1 MKQDKSTKS
10 PFKFLDSYAEND
22 KDIFFGRE
30 KEAEELYAKVF
41 QGKLLLV
48 YGASGSGKSSVIN
61 CGLANKFEPSDWL
74 PIHIRRGGNI
84 LQSTFNQIGKEAI
97 NTPKYEPSNDNLR
110 KLLSSVFLDH
120 FKPIYL
126 IFDQFEEL
134 FIFGYKDEW
143 DSFISA
149 VKYIM
154 ETDLDVHFIFVIR
167 GEYLEFLS
175 AFEDLIPEFFDNR
188 VRIEKMTRKNAL
200 ASIKGPTQEYNIELD
215 KGFEENLIKKIN
227 PETAH
232 VELTFLQVFL
242 DKIYRNAVTV
252 QSSEE
257 GIKLYNDQIES
268 IGQISDVLAE
278 FVDEQLFRMPDP
290 KAALTILK
298 AFVSLQGT
306 KTQMTTEQV
315 VQYTKDLGHPINA
328 EQTDTIIRELVNKRI
343 LKEKDENEQ
352 YELRHDSLAQKIY
365 EKITLQERE
374 MLDVR
379 QLLQYSLNEY
389 KKRELL
395 LTDDNLTYIAPF
407 KRHLDLDEETLEF
420 IEISKKNSTR
430 RKKSRRTKT
439 VIGIIIL
446 LLTITSI
453 IGLIFSQAQKERAE
467 ELAQLALNESTE
479 AQKQRA
485 LAEKE
490 RQKALGSEAKAREQA
505 EIAIDASARAERERS
520 EALRQSQIAEQQK
533 SKAEQARTE
542 AEKSEAEAIASQ
554 EIANE
559 ERAKAYRLRVL
570 GLGREIAVKSTQVT
584 DPELKGLMAI
594 QAFKFNDDYNGAL
607 FQSEIY
613 KALYEAYKLNLP
625 IANSVINTSEQPV
638 IQMITRGA
646 IVYSLSKEGTLTK
659 TNWSN
664 SSPESKVLFTKTGI
678 NCMNISADGSLA
690 ILGTNTGEGIGYDLN
705 TSEVIFQ
712 TKAFEEAVV
721 SIEASSNGLI
731 LMSSKGSV
739 SRLKTDG
746 SLDATYQTGLKPS
759 AVTSI
764 DDQLVFGTKEGILA
778 FENPNQDQPT
788 TIQLLRKNIK
798 SLADD
803 PINNRLAIGL
813 ENGEIL
819 IWDMKTQ
826 SIDRSL
832 SAHSAAVT
840 DIEFSSNGSFLLS
853 GSFDRSIQLW
863 KLAEAGKLPYVIRD
877 RSEWIGSVAFGEND
891 TYYSGEYDG
900 TIRQFYQ
907 TTNLLAT
914 KLCNALDRPMTPE
927 EWTKHIAEDI
937 TYETT
942 CDNE

>member
-1 MKQDKSTKS
+1 MNQDQPIKS
-10 PFKFLDSYAEND
+10 PFKFLDSYAESD

-143 DSFISA
+143 NAFISA

-175 AFEDLIPEFFDNR
+175 AFEDFIPEFFDNR

-200 ASIKGPTQEYNIELD
+200 QSISGPAKEYNIELD
-215 KGFEENLIKKIN
+215 EGFEENLIKKIN

-242 DKIYRNAVTV
+242 DKIYRNAVAQ

-257 GIKLYNDQIES
+257 SIKLYNNQIES
-268 IGQISDVLAE
+268 IGHISDVLAE

-290 KAALTILK
+290 KAALTVLK

-306 KTQMTTEQV
+306 KTQMTLGQV
-315 VQYTKDLGHPINA
+315 VQYTKDLGNPINS
-328 EQTDTIIRELVNKRI
+328 EQTEEIVRELVNKRI

-379 QLLQYSLNEY
+379 QLLLYSLNEY

-407 KRHLDLDEETLEF
+407 ERHLELDKETLEF
-420 IEISKKNSTR
+420 IEISKKNSTK

-467 ELAQLALNESTE
+467 ELALVAKQESVE
-479 AQKQRA
+479 AQNQKA
-485 LAEKE
+485 LAEQE
-490 RQKALGSEAKAREQA
+490 RQKALISEARAQEQA
-505 EIAIDASARAERERS
+505 QLANEASARAREERS
-520 EALRQSQIAEQQK
+520 EALRQSQIAEEQK
-533 SKAEQARTE
+533 TKAVQARTE
-542 AEKSEAEAIASQ
+542 AEQSAEEAIASQ
-554 EIANE
+554 KIANE

-570 GLGREIAVKSTQVT
+570 GLSKEIAVKSTQIT
-584 DPELKGLMAI
+584 GPELKGLMAI
-594 QAFKFNDDYNGAL
+594 QAFKFNKDFNGSP

-613 KALYEAYKLNLP
+613 TALYEAYKLNLP
-625 IANSVINTSEQPV
+625 QTKSAIKTSEQPV
-638 IQMITRGA
+638 MQMITRGA
-646 IVYSLSKEGTLTK
+646 SIFSLSKEGTLTK
-659 TNWSN
+659 TKWNN
-664 SSPESKVLFTKTGI
+664 SEPELEVLFTKTGI
-678 NCMNISADGSLA
+678 NCMNISVDGSLV
-690 ILGTNTGEGIGYDLN
+690 ILGTYAGEVIGYDLN
-705 TSEVIFQ
+705 DSKVIFES
-712 TKAFEEAVV
+712 TAFEESIA
-721 SIEASSNGLI
+721 SIEANSNEFM
-731 LMSSKGSV
+731 LMSNKGSV
-739 SRLKTDG
+739 SRLKRDG
-746 SLDATYQTGLKPS
+746 SLTETYQTGLKPS

-764 DDQLVFGTKEGILA
+764 DDQLVIGTKEGILA
-778 FENPNQDQPT
+778 FKNANQEQPT
-788 TIQLLRKNIK
+788 IIQLPKKNIK
-798 SLADD
+798 SIAAD
-803 PINNRLAIGL
+803 PNNNRLAIGL

-819 IWDMKTQ
+819 IWDIESK

-840 DIEFSSNGSFLLS
+840 DIEFSNNGSFLLS

-863 KLAEAGKLPYVIRD
+863 NLADAGKLPYVIRD
-877 RSEWIGSVAFGEND
+877 RSEWVGSVAFGEDD
-891 TYYSGEYDG
+891 TFYSGEYDG

-907 TTNLLAT
+907 STGQLASR
-914 KLCNALDRPMTPE
+914 LCKSLDRPMTPE

-937 TYETT
+937 AYETT
-942 CDNE
+942 CNDE